1 MWLEENGSC
10 GRRSLPSSGEREAH
24 VVQYP
29 VTTDATINEKNWLR
43 ETNSQ
48 SKAAMESAV
57 AAGNDEDED
66 EGEAMECGCCYCE
79 VTFERMVQCSLG
91 HLFCEECLRRYAKEA
106 VYGQGKVALWCMGDG
121 CSAGFPLSQLRKA
134 LPQMLMEKYEER
146 QVEESISLA
155 GLADLCSKLVTS
167 LQSSAE
173 AIAKFSCVPRSVD
186 CMMESCRHCGEDWDE
201 HFGKRCEELERCDET
216 RLRTHYEERMTKLK
230 VRTCGKCSAQFF
242 KVEGCNKMTC
252 RCGATMCYICRA
264 PKISYQ
270 HFCQH
275 AREPG
280 KPCTSCTACSL
291 WTNPDEDEDRAIREL
306 KAEAQETRAAQGFV
320 QDKEF
325 GPPPEATQT

>member
-1 MWLEENGSC
+1 ML
-10 GRRSLPSSGEREAH
+10 
-24 VVQYP
+24 
-29 VTTDATINEKNWLR
+29 INERNWLR
-43 ETNSQ
+43 ENNSQ

-106 VYGQGKVALWCMGDG
+106 VYGQGKVALRCMGDG

-134 LPQMLMEKYEER
+134 LPRMLMDKYEER

-155 GLADLCSKLVTS
+155 GLADLVRCPNCDFAAILPGDSKVFLCQT
-167 LQSSAE
+167 
-173 AIAKFSCVPRSVD
+173 VD
-186 CMMESCRHCGEDWDE
+186 CMM
-201 HFGKRCEELERCDET
+201 
-216 RLRTHYEERMTKLK
+216 
-230 VRTCGKCSAQFF
+230 
-242 KVEGCNKMTC
+242 
-252 RCGATMCYICRA
+252 
-264 PKISYQ
+264 ISYQ
-270 HFCQH
+270 HFCPH
-275 AREPG
+275 TREPG

-325 GPPPEATQT
+325 GPPPEVTTHKKQKTA